1 MRRSAIWRQLD
12 NYTPFAGYRSKTH
25 LVLGTTLASIR
36 LSPTWGWGP
45 WLNGVVGISITKR
58 PTHRVAEVAGLID
71 LVRLTKSRFKKF
83 YKRGQWLGVD
93 FSQVYSLKEVID
105 FFLCFCRACI
115 CIVMLFKIKGLA
127 FRQETLGGANRRL
140 KGEELIF
147 LPPTPLVL
155 LTYCHL
161 LCFVHKMSE
170 IGYFC
175 RKQLCGSAPMSIKS
189 VWRKRV
195 PRQT

>member
-1 MRRSAIWRQLD
+1 M
-12 NYTPFAGYRSKTH
+12 NC
-25 LVLGTTLASIR
+25 
-36 LSPTWGWGP
+36 
-45 WLNGVVGISITKR
+45 VGISITKR
-58 PTHRVAEVAGLID
+58 PTHRVAEVARLKD

-83 YKRGQWLGVD
+83 YIRDNDLELI
-93 FSQVYSLKEVID
+93 FHIFFID
-105 FFLCFCRACI
+105 FFLFFCRACI

-147 LPPTPLVL
+147 LPPTPPSPPVL

-170 IGYFC
+170 IVYFC

-189 VWRKRV
+189 M
-195 PRQT
+195 